1 MTAAAA
7 LSLTRAMLSAAGD
20 EDWERLAALEAE
32 RRDQLANTVF
42 AAEERAA
49 VAELEDLNARLLER
63 VSWSRDQR
71 AERLRSLGQGR
82 AAIEAYAATP

>member
-7 LSLTRAMLSAAGD
+7 VALTRAMLNAAGD

-32 RRDQLANTVF
+32 RRDQLADTVL
-42 AAEERAA
+42 AAEERA
-49 VAELEDLNARLLER
+49 VLAELEDLNARLLER
-63 VSWSRDQR
+63 VAWSRDQR

-82 AAIEAYAATP
+82 AAIEAYVATP